1 MVLST
6 KNLQQSLF
14 GQCRLKNN
22 KSRNIL
28 FTFVANKY
36 VMSIEVNNI
45 SKSYGAQK
53 ALNQVSFSIQK
64 GEIVGFLGP
73 NGAGKSTLMKILTT
87 YIASDEGSA
96 SVNGFDVNSQ
106 TKAVQQSIGYLPEH
120 NPLYLDLYVREY
132 LAFNADVYQVAKSR
146 IEEVIQLTGLSNE
159 SHKKIGQL
167 SKGYRQ
173 RVGLA
178 NALLHNPDVLILDE
192 PTTGLDPNQLV
203 EIRNVIKN
211 VGKDKT
217 VFLSTHIM
225 QEVEAIC
232 DRVIII
238 DKGKIVADKKLD
250 NLISAEKE
258 QVIEAEFDLVV
269 EQELIA
275 KIENL
280 TSYKNTQ
287 DNIWELTFNADK
299 DMRPAVFDFAN
310 ANGLKTLQL
319 NQKNKNLE
327 TVFRE
332 MTK

>member
-1 MVLST
+1 
-6 KNLQQSLF
+6 
-14 GQCRLKNN
+14 
-22 KSRNIL
+22 
-28 FTFVANKY
+28 
-36 VMSIEVNNI
+36 MSITVNNI
-45 SKSYGAQK
+45 SKNYGAQK
-53 ALNQVSFSIQK
+53 ALDAISFTVEK

-87 YIASDEGSA
+87 YIAADEGVA
-96 SVNGFDVNSQ
+96 LVNGYDVNSQ
-106 TKAVQQSIGYLPEH
+106 QKLVQLSIGYLPEH

-132 LAFNADVYQVAKSR
+132 LAFNADVYRVAKSR
-146 IEEVIQLTGLSNE
+146 IEEVIQLTGLSSE

-192 PTTGLDPNQLV
+192 PTTGLDPNQLI

-232 DRVIII
+232 TRVLII

-250 NLISAEKE
+250 HLISADTE
-258 QVIEAEFDLVV
+258 QIIEVEFDYKIE
-269 EQELIA
+269 EQLIA
-275 KIENL
+275 TLTNL
-280 TSYKNTQ
+280 VSYTNTH
-287 DNIWELTFNADK
+287 DMIWELTFVSDK
-299 DMRPAVFDFAN
+299 DMRSTVFDFAT

-332 MTK
+332 ITK

>member
-1 MVLST
+1 
-6 KNLQQSLF
+6 
-14 GQCRLKNN
+14 
-22 KSRNIL
+22 
-28 FTFVANKY
+28 
-36 VMSIEVNNI
+36 MSIAIQNI
-45 SKSYGAQK
+45 SKSYGTQK
-53 ALNQVSFSIQK
+53 ALDSISFSINK

-87 YIASDEGSA
+87 YLTADEGSA
-96 SVNGFDVNSQ
+96 KVNGFDVSSQ
-106 TKAVQQSIGYLPEH
+106 QKEVQLSIGYLPEH

-132 LAFNADVYQVAKSR
+132 LAFNADVYKVAKSR
-146 IEEVIQLTGLSNE
+146 IEEVIQLTGLTSE

-211 VGKDKT
+211 AGKDKT

-238 DKGKIVADKKLD
+238 DKGKIVADKQLEK
-250 NLISAEKE
+250 LISESAT
-258 QVIEAEFDLVV
+258 QIIEVEFD
-269 EQELIA
+269 QEVNETQIA
-275 KIENL
+275 TIENIS
-280 TSYKNTQ
+280 SYSNI
-287 DNIWELTFNADK
+287 DGAIWELTFATDK
-299 DMRPAVFDFAN
+299 DMRPVVFDFAT

-319 NQKNKNLE
+319 SQKNKNLE
-327 TVFRE
+327 TVFRDVN
-332 MTK
+332 K

>member
-1 MVLST
+1 
-6 KNLQQSLF
+6 
-14 GQCRLKNN
+14 
-22 KSRNIL
+22 
-28 FTFVANKY
+28 
-36 VMSIEVNNI
+36 MSIEVNNI

-53 ALNQVSFSIQK
+53 ALEKISFSIKK

-87 YIASDEGSA
+87 YIAADEGSA

-106 TKAVQQSIGYLPEH
+106 AKAVQQSIGYLPEH
-120 NPLYLDLYVREY
+120 NPLYLDLYIREY
-132 LAFNADVYQVAKSR
+132 LAFNADVYNVPKSR
-146 IEEVIQLTGLSNE
+146 IEEVIQLTGLSAE

-167 SKGYRQ
+167 SKGFRQ

-211 VGKDKT
+211 VGNDKT

-238 DKGKIVADKKLD
+238 NNGKIVADKKLD
-250 NLISAEKE
+250 NLISTEKE
-258 QVIEAEFDLVV
+258 QVIEVEFDYKV
-269 EQELIA
+269 EEQLIA

-280 TSYKNTQ
+280 TSFKNTH
-287 DNIWELTFNADK
+287 DMIWELTFNADK

-327 TVFRE
+327 AVFRE
-332 MTK
+332 ITK

>member
-1 MVLST
+1 
-6 KNLQQSLF
+6 
-14 GQCRLKNN
+14 
-22 KSRNIL
+22 
-28 FTFVANKY
+28 
-36 VMSIEVNNI
+36 MSIEVQNI
-45 SKSYGAQK
+45 SKNYGAQK
-53 ALNQVSFSIQK
+53 ALDNVSFSVKK

-87 YIASDEGSA
+87 YITADEGKA
-96 SVNGFDVNSQ
+96 EVNGNDVFVNQ
-106 TKAVQQSIGYLPEH
+106 KMVQQSVGYLPEH

-132 LAFNADVYQVAKSR
+132 LEFNADVYKVSKSR
-146 IEEVIQLTGLSNE
+146 IEEVIELTGLSPE

-178 NALLHNPDVLILDE
+178 TALLHNPDVLILDE

-238 DKGKIVADKKLD
+238 NNGKIVTDKKLD
-250 NLISAEKE
+250 KLVSEVTT
-258 QVIEAEFDLVV
+258 QVIEVEFDKAVN
-269 EQELIA
+269 EELFA
-275 KIENL
+275 KLSDLIN
-280 TSYKNTQ
+280 YKNTQ
-287 DNIWELTFNADK
+287 GNVWELTFETEV
-299 DMRPAVFDFAN
+299 DMRSVLFDFAHD
-310 ANGLKTLQL
+310 NGLKTLQISL
-319 NQKNKNLE
+319 KSKNLE
-327 TVFRE
+327 EIFRE
-332 MTK
+332 KTKK

>member
-1 MVLST
+1 
-6 KNLQQSLF
+6 
-14 GQCRLKNN
+14 
-22 KSRNIL
+22 
-28 FTFVANKY
+28 
-36 VMSIEVNNI
+36 MSIEVKNI
-45 SKSYGAQK
+45 SKSYGVQK
-53 ALNQVSFSIQK
+53 ALDNISFSVNK

-87 YIASDEGSA
+87 YINADEGVA
-96 SVNGFDVNSQ
+96 SVNNFDVTTQQKS
-106 TKAVQQSIGYLPEH
+106 VQLSVGYLPEH

-132 LAFNADVYQVAKSR
+132 LAFNADVYKVAKSR
-146 IEEVIQLTGLSNE
+146 IEEVIELTGLTSE

-238 DKGKIVADKKLD
+238 NNGKIVTDKKLD

-258 QVIEAEFDLVV
+258 QIIEVEFDFKI
-269 EQELIA
+269 EEEFIA
-275 KIENL
+275 KMPHL
-280 TSYKNTQ
+280 KSYKNVH
-287 DNIWELTFNADK
+287 DMVWELTFLSDT
-299 DMRPAVFDFAN
+299 DMRPVVFDFAHD
-310 ANGLKTLQL
+310 NGLKTLQL

-327 TVFRE
+327 TLFRE
-332 MTK
+332 MTKKK

>member
-1 MVLST
+1 
-6 KNLQQSLF
+6 
-14 GQCRLKNN
+14 
-22 KSRNIL
+22 
-28 FTFVANKY
+28 
-36 VMSIEVNNI
+36 MSIAIQNI
-45 SKSYGAQK
+45 SKSYGTQK
-53 ALNQVSFSIQK
+53 ALDSISFSINK

-87 YIASDEGSA
+87 YLTADEGSA
-96 SVNGFDVNSQ
+96 KVNGFDVSSQ
-106 TKAVQQSIGYLPEH
+106 QKEVQLSIGYLPEH

-132 LAFNADVYQVAKSR
+132 LAFNADVYKVAKSR
-146 IEEVIQLTGLSNE
+146 IEEVIQLTGLTTE

-211 VGKDKT
+211 AGKDKT

-238 DKGKIVADKKLD
+238 DKGKIVADKKLEK
-250 NLISAEKE
+250 LISESAT
-258 QVIEAEFDLVV
+258 QIIEVEFDQKVS
-269 EQELIA
+269 ETQIA
-275 KIENL
+275 TID
-280 TSYKNTQ
+280 TIHSYTTTNGL
-287 DNIWELTFNADK
+287 IWELTFATDK
-299 DMRPAVFDFAN
+299 DMRPVVFDFAT

-319 NQKNKNLE
+319 SQKNKNLE

-332 MTK
+332 VTK

>member
-1 MVLST
+1 
-6 KNLQQSLF
+6 
-14 GQCRLKNN
+14 
-22 KSRNIL
+22 
-28 FTFVANKY
+28 
-36 VMSIEVNNI
+36 MSIEVNNI

-53 ALNQVSFSIQK
+53 ALENISFSIKK

-87 YIASDEGSA
+87 YIAADEGSA

-106 TKAVQQSIGYLPEH
+106 ARAVQQSIGYLPEH

-132 LAFNADVYQVAKSR
+132 LAFNADVYKVPKYR
-146 IEEVIQLTGLSNE
+146 IEEVVQLTGLSAE

-167 SKGYRQ
+167 SKGFRQ

-250 NLISAEKE
+250 NLISTDKK
-258 QVIEAEFDLVV
+258 QIIEVEFDLVV
-269 EQELIA
+269 EKELIA

-280 TSYKNTQ
+280 SSYKNTH
-287 DNIWELTFNADK
+287 DMIWELTFNADK

-310 ANGLKTLQL
+310 ANGLKTLQI
-319 NQKNKNLE
+319 NQKTKNLE
-327 TVFRE
+327 AVFRE
-332 MTK
+332 ITK

>member
-1 MVLST
+1 
-6 KNLQQSLF
+6 
-14 GQCRLKNN
+14 
-22 KSRNIL
+22 
-28 FTFVANKY
+28 
-36 VMSIEVNNI
+36 MSIEVQNI
-45 SKSYGAQK
+45 SKNYGAQK
-53 ALNQVSFSIQK
+53 ALDNVSFSVKK

-87 YIASDEGSA
+87 YITADEGKA
-96 SVNGFDVNSQ
+96 EVNGNDVSVNQ
-106 TKAVQQSIGYLPEH
+106 KMVQQSVGYLPEH

-132 LAFNADVYQVAKSR
+132 LEFNADVYKVSKSR
-146 IEEVIQLTGLSNE
+146 IEEVIELTGLSPE

-178 NALLHNPDVLILDE
+178 TALLHNPDVLILDE

-238 DKGKIVADKKLD
+238 NNGKIVTDKKLD
-250 NLISAEKE
+250 KLVSEVTT
-258 QVIEAEFDLVV
+258 QVIEVEFDKAVN
-269 EQELIA
+269 EELFA
-275 KIENL
+275 KLSDLIN
-280 TSYKNTQ
+280 YKNTQ
-287 DNIWELTFNADK
+287 GNVWELTFETEV
-299 DMRPAVFDFAN
+299 DMRSALFDFAHD
-310 ANGLKTLQL
+310 NGLKTLQISL
-319 NQKNKNLE
+319 KSKNLE
-327 TVFRE
+327 EIFRE
-332 MTK
+332 KTKK

>member
-1 MVLST
+1 
-6 KNLQQSLF
+6 
-14 GQCRLKNN
+14 
-22 KSRNIL
+22 
-28 FTFVANKY
+28 
-36 VMSIEVNNI
+36 MSIAIQNI
-45 SKSYGAQK
+45 SKSYGTQK
-53 ALNQVSFSIQK
+53 ALDSISFSINK

-87 YIASDEGSA
+87 YLTADEGSA
-96 SVNGFDVNSQ
+96 KVNGFDVSSQ
-106 TKAVQQSIGYLPEH
+106 QKEVQLSIGYLPEH

-132 LAFNADVYQVAKSR
+132 LAFNADVYKVAKSR
-146 IEEVIQLTGLSNE
+146 IEEVIQLTGLTTE

-211 VGKDKT
+211 AGKDKT

-238 DKGKIVADKKLD
+238 DKGKIVADKQLEK
-250 NLISAEKE
+250 LISESAT
-258 QVIEAEFDLVV
+258 QIIEVEFDQKVN
-269 EQELIA
+269 ETQIA
-275 KIENL
+275 TIENIS
-280 TSYKNTQ
+280 SYSNI
-287 DNIWELTFNADK
+287 DGAIWELTFATDK
-299 DMRPAVFDFAN
+299 DMRPVVFDFAT
-310 ANGLKTLQL
+310 ANGLKTLQI

-332 MTK
+332 VTK

>member
-1 MVLST
+1 
-6 KNLQQSLF
+6 
-14 GQCRLKNN
+14 
-22 KSRNIL
+22 
-28 FTFVANKY
+28 
-36 VMSIEVNNI
+36 MSIEVSNI

-53 ALNQVSFSIQK
+53 ALDNVSFSIQK

-87 YIASDEGSA
+87 YINADEGTA
-96 SVNGFDVNSQ
+96 SVNGNDVSEQ
-106 TKAVQQSIGYLPEH
+106 QKAVQQSVGYLPEH

-132 LAFNADVYQVAKSR
+132 LSFNADVYKVKKSR
-146 IEEVIQLTGLSNE
+146 IEEVIQLTGLSPE

-238 DKGKIVADKKLD
+238 NNGKIVTDKKLD
-250 NLISAEKE
+250 NLKTEKE
-258 QVIEAEFDLVV
+258 QVIEVEFDFKV
-269 EQELIA
+269 EEQLIA
-275 KIENL
+275 KLPQLI
-280 TSYKNTQ
+280 SYKNIHDMT
-287 DNIWELTFNADK
+287 WELVFQTDT
-299 DMRPAVFDFAN
+299 DMRPVVFDFAS
-310 ANGLKTLQL
+310 ANGLRTLQL
-319 NQKNKNLE
+319 NQKNRNLE
-327 TVFRE
+327 EVFRE
-332 MTK
+332 MTKK

>member
-1 MVLST
+1 
-6 KNLQQSLF
+6 
-14 GQCRLKNN
+14 
-22 KSRNIL
+22 
-28 FTFVANKY
+28 
-36 VMSIEVNNI
+36 MSIEVQNI

-53 ALNQVSFSIQK
+53 ALDNVSFSVKK

-87 YIASDEGSA
+87 FINADEGTA
-96 SVNGFDVNSQ
+96 TVNGSDVNDNPK
-106 TKAVQQSIGYLPEH
+106 TVQLSVGYLPEH

-132 LAFNADVYQVAKSR
+132 LAFNADVYKVAKSR
-146 IEEVIQLTGLSNE
+146 IEEVIQLTGLSSE

-178 NALLHNPDVLILDE
+178 TALLHNPAVLILDE

-238 DKGKIVADKKLD
+238 NQGKIVTDKKLD
-250 NLISAEKE
+250 KLVSEEKE
-258 QVIEAEFDLVV
+258 QIIEVEFDK
-269 EQELIA
+269 
-275 KIENL
+275 KIDATLLANL
-280 TSYKNTQ
+280 ANIKTYKNTS
-287 DNIWELTFNADK
+287 DNLWILTFVTEE
-299 DMRPAVFDFAN
+299 DMRPKVFDFAHD
-310 ANGLKTLQL
+310 NGLKTLQISL
-319 NQKNKNLE
+319 KNKNLE
-327 TVFRE
+327 QIFRE
-332 MTK
+332 KTKQ